1 MPRNPLWAEIARSLR
16 AEIAAGQY
24 RAGERL
30 PTEAA
35 LAARFAVNRHTIR
48 HALAALAQDGAI
60 RTRQGAGAFVA
71 EAPAAEYPLG
81 RRVRFHQNISATGRV
96 PSRQILQIVTRHPDP
111 EEAAAL
117 QLTADQRVHVAEGI
131 SLADAVP
138 LAAFRSV
145 FPADRLPDLP
155 GRLQQH
161 QSITAA
167 LAGAGVAD
175 YTRATTRLTA
185 VAADA
190 LLALRLQLRDGAP
203 LLRSVSVNV
212 DGGGAPV
219 EFGITWFAGER
230 VALTVQPEA
239 AQQA

>member
-1 MPRNPLWAEIARSLR
+1 MPRTAIWAEIASTLR
-16 AEIAAGQY
+16 AEIAAGHY
-24 RAGERL
+24 RAGDRL
-30 PTEAA
+30 PTESA

-48 HALAALAQDGAI
+48 HALAALTEEGAI

-71 EAPAAEYPLG
+71 DAPLAEYPLG

-96 PSRQILQIVTRHPDP
+96 PSRQIQQIATRHPDP
-111 EEAAAL
+111 EEAGAL
-117 QLTADQRVHVAEGI
+117 GLTPGQRVHVAEGV

-138 LAAFRSV
+138 MAAFRSV

-155 GRLQQH
+155 GQLQH
-161 QSITAA
+161 HHSITAA

-190 LLALRLQLRDGAP
+190 LLALRLHLREGAP

-212 DGGGAPV
+212 DGTGAPV
-219 EFGITWFAGER
+219 EFGITWFVGER

-239 AQQA
+239 DQQA